1 MSDFDKFFAE
11 KLDQEAH
18 YPGRAKNWNRLGQRL
33 DAFAEGGSVGN
44 NSHWTQWAWKAAT
57 TTLLVTSAV
66 LIWKYAALQKEQE
79 QMRQQQQ
86 KLEQQVALLQ
96 YAEQMTQPDAP
107 VTSRWEGS
115 GTIGQQ
121 TPAPNAAPLFADPK
135 TLAIPS
141 SKPPQPFG
149 NLKSVSNAPAAAP
162 SNIPTSKTTTYT
174 SSGNIAAS
182 TISPEKSGDMAHK
195 TPAHKPAGKSAV
207 PQNTDLSAASDLPP
221 ATAETPKNDLI
232 GPIAAAPNAP
242 AVADAS
248 LEGADNL
255 PAASIPPVSPE
266 KQKDVASADSS
277 AAQQPTATPPTTAPL
292 LAETSA
298 PRDTMAKPPVAATSE
313 QPVIRPLRQR
323 FQMRAGIGA
332 LMGWEQPKQQG
343 ISLIAGQGISA
354 SLSLWRSRFW
364 LTGGVDWL
372 RFEEKATV
380 YQPAFHAFTIPP
392 KSPWGGGGPNP
403 KAHELVQ
410 VEAAHRQQR
419 YHFGLR
425 CQLPELLKVRPV
437 LQAAHV
443 WVNNSPKFVQYTYED
458 NDPGP
463 GPGPGKKLERTT
475 LKEPDYS
482 HSNIWQ
488 LGAGLEYDLREA
500 WTLSLRADYQTQA
513 GARANNFDV
522 LFLRAGLEYR
532 IR

>member
-33 DAFAEGGSVGN
+33 DAFAEGGSVSN

-57 TTLLVTSAV
+57 STLLVTSAV
-66 LIWKYAALQKEQE
+66 MIWKYTALQKDQE

-107 VTSRWEGS
+107 VASRLEES
-115 GTIGQQ
+115 EAVVQQ
-121 TPAPNAAPLFADPK
+121 TPAPNTAPLFSDPK
-135 TLAIPS
+135 TLAVPS
-141 SKPPQPFG
+141 SKPPRV
-149 NLKSVSNAPAAAP
+149 LKSASNAPEV
-162 SNIPTSKTTTYT
+162 SSRNITTSKTIAST
-174 SSGNIAAS
+174 SPDKIAAS
-182 TISPEKSGDMAHK
+182 TISPEKSGDMAY
-195 TPAHKPAGKSAV
+195 TPLDRAPTGKSAV
-207 PQNTDLSAASDLPP
+207 RQNTDLSAASDLPP
-221 ATAETPKNDLI
+221 ATAETPQNDLTS
-232 GPIAAAPNAP
+232 PIAAASNVPAMANA
-242 AVADAS
+242 S
-248 LEGADNL
+248 SEGADNS

-266 KQKDVASADSS
+266 KQRDVDRADSS
-277 AAQQPTATPPTTAPL
+277 AVQQPTATPPTTTPL
-292 LAETSA
+292 VAESSA
-298 PRDTMAKPPVAATSE
+298 PRDTTAKPPVAATSE
-313 QPVIRPLRQR
+313 QPIIRPLRQR
-323 FQMRAGIGA
+323 FQLRAGIGA

-343 ISLIAGQGISA
+343 ISLIAGQGVSA

-380 YQPAFHAFTIPP
+380 YQPAFHAFPTPP
-392 KSPWGGGGPNP
+392 KSPGGGGGPNP
-403 KAHELVQ
+403 KAHELAQ
-410 VEAAHRQQR
+410 VEASHRQQR

-425 CQLPELLKVRPV
+425 YQLPELLGLRPV

-443 WVNNSPKFVQYTYED
+443 WANNSPKFVQYTYED

-463 GPGPGKKLERTT
+463 GPGPGKKLERMT